1 MATARCSPPRRRRGA
16 LLHGDGAVR
25 SSLCA
30 ERPPARNP
38 FSLLFSFFLF
48 FSFPASSSLR
58 TGDASKIVA
67 TSVPLAS
74 FDATRQPP
82 LNSWKFWSLEHMAC
96 LNFDYECFYGVLKL
110 LRYSNIFEI
119 KIASEEFEEHWWTF

>member
-82 LNSWKFWSLEHMAC
+82 LNCNLLTPAFLLLCPSISSRIQVKGKRTRKKEQKEQFVTLLKF
-96 LNFDYECFYGVLKL
+96 
-110 LRYSNIFEI
+110 
-119 KIASEEFEEHWWTF
+119 